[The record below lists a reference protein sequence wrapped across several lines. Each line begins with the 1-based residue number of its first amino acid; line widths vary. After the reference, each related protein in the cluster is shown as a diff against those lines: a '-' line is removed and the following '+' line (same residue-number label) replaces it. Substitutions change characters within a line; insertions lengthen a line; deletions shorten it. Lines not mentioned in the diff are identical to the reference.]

1 MLVLPVQL
9 LPQVTSVQIELFL
22 SKVESMKRWGLRRHD
37 DFIWGHNLSD
47 HRLPKGGND
56 ANGKAGDQRGM
67 RRAGVSRSCLRL
79 NQPVQVSSPEAV
91 MKAARSFPDP
101 SGRSQ
106 TLGG

>member
-47 HRLPKGGND
+47 HRLPKGGNEAD
-56 ANGKAGDQRGM
+56 GKGGRPERNETRG
-67 RRAGVSRSCLRL
+67 REPFLFA
-79 NQPVQVSSPEAV
+79 PE
-91 MKAARSFPDP
+91 STGTGIE
-101 SGRSQ
+101 S
-106 TLGG
+106 

>member
-47 HRLPKGGND
+47 HRLPEMKQTE
-56 ANGKAGDQRGM
+56 KAGDQRGM